1 MRKRVSRLLLR
12 IVIFRGINMV
22 YNKKLL
28 KLLREYNDLL
38 QKVRIKAA
46 EIEYEIEYN
55 RRRSTK

>member
-1 MRKRVSRLLLR
+1 VRKRVSRLLLR